1 MKAIK
6 DSAIYL
12 FGELI
17 SRSVPFLLLPYLSR
31 KLGVEG
37 FGELSYYQTYLA
49 LFLIIVGLSQEGAIA
64 RFFYV
69 YGKRALNLVVNAG
82 YAYTLFIGSVILA
95 FCLFFKAEMLAYL
108 ALSAIFQSFLAVQL
122 SVRQCQKQAVVYSV
136 IQFLSASLSAGI
148 TVFMLEMYQTELV
161 EKRILAIL
169 FSNLLVFL
177 FAYFLYRRK
186 ARIKSFNFRQYKTAL
201 YYLLG
206 FGLPLIFHNVS
217 LFLRGQLDRIFIYH
231 AFSEAELGLYAM
243 GAQIAAIV
251 MILIQVLNKALV
263 PYFFEGLKQQRIT
276 LVQVQRWARYSLLL
290 VPIPALIMWF
300 IPEPFVVWLLGSQFV
315 GTKYYIVLFLIATTL
330 VVPYL
335 ILVNYLFYHG
345 QNKSISICSVLTTLI
360 YVISLLGLT
369 LTEIQFVPLASI
381 IGAVSILPVLYWMTA
396 KVGK

>member
-17 SRSVPFLLLPYLSR
+17 SRLVPFLLLPYLSR

-82 YAYTLFIGSVILA
+82 YAYTLSIGSVILA

-122 SVRQCQKQAVVYSV
+122 SVRQCQKQAVAYSV

-177 FAYFLYRRK
+177 FAYLLYRQK
-186 ARIKSFNFRQYKTAL
+186 
-201 YYLLG
+201 
-206 FGLPLIFHNVS
+206 
-217 LFLRGQLDRIFIYH
+217 
-231 AFSEAELGLYAM
+231 
-243 GAQIAAIV
+243 
-251 MILIQVLNKALV
+251 
-263 PYFFEGLKQQRIT
+263 
-276 LVQVQRWARYSLLL
+276 
-290 VPIPALIMWF
+290 
-300 IPEPFVVWLLGSQFV
+300 
-315 GTKYYIVLFLIATTL
+315 
-330 VVPYL
+330 
-335 ILVNYLFYHG
+335 HG
-345 QNKSISICSVLTTLI
+345 
-360 YVISLLGLT
+360 
-369 LTEIQFVPLASI
+369 
-381 IGAVSILPVLYWMTA
+381 
-396 KVGK
+396 